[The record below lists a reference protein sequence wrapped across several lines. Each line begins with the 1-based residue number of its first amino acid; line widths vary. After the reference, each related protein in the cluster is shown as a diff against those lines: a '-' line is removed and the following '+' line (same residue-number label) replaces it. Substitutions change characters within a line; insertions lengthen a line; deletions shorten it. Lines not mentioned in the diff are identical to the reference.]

1 MRGDLL
7 GAVTILAILTI
18 LLMMGSFVASEP
30 VSGSRAAF
38 TATSNSVINSHKHMN
53 VIQLFMGLSRNL
65 LILWD

>member
-7 GAVTILAILTI
+7 GAVTILTILAILAILTI

-38 TATSNSVINSHKHMN
+38 TATSNSVIN
-53 VIQLFMGLSRNL
+53 I
-65 LILWD
+65 

>member
-7 GAVTILAILTI
+7 GAVTFLTS
-18 LLMMGSFVASEP
+18 LLMMESFVALEP

-38 TATSNSVINSHKHMN
+38 TATSNSVINICMN

>member
-7 GAVTILAILTI
+7 GAVTILTILTI

-38 TATSNSVINSHKHMN
+38 TATSNSTINICMN
-53 VIQLFMGLSRNL
+53 VIQLFMGLSRHL